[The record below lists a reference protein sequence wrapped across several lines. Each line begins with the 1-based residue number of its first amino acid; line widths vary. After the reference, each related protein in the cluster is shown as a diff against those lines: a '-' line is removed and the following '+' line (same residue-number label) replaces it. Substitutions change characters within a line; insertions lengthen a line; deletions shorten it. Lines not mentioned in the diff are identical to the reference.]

1 MEFECL
7 KFLNPAT
14 WIESLLKC
22 ITSMLKL
29 ALLNL
34 YDLSFFILIILC
46 MYYVIQ
52 AMCGSNKGKIGIA
65 SMVTIFA
72 IIEMIKTMILGF

>member
-1 MEFECL
+1 MEFEYL

-14 WIESLLKC
+14 GIESLLKC

-52 AMCGSNKGKIGIA
+52 AMCGSNKAKIGIA
-65 SMVTIFA
+65 STVTIFA